1 MSADDALGRLR
12 HDVNGTCANLKSAA
26 ALLKGE
32 ASADEL
38 ELLRLM
44 TQQARSMADS
54 IAAYEARRGGE
65 RPK

>member
-1 MSADDALGRLR
+1 MENDDLLSRLK
-12 HDVNGTCANLKSAA
+12 HDVNGQCASLKSAA

-32 ASADEL
+32 PSADEL

-44 TQQARSMADS
+44 SEKARALADAIS
-54 IAAYEARRGGE
+54 AYAAARRGE